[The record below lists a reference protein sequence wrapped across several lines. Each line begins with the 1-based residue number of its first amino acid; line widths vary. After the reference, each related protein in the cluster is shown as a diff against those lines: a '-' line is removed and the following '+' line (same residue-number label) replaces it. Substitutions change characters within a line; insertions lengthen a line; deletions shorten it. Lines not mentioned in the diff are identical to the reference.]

1 MSFSVHTFESNPNG
15 NLGFAFHHTI
25 EDGRDLYFLAKFSD
39 NISDPEVCAESI
51 FGAIVDFFD
60 ENKNKK
66 SYDLFE
72 EALKKANLAV
82 KKLGQDFHG
91 SSEILV
97 SFFDFHHLF
106 LSQAGQS
113 EAYLIR
119 NGNISQISEIPEDG
133 DDLFINIL
141 NGQVAVDD
149 IVLFSSHRILRT
161 ITTNQLSDIFSR
173 SNFNESVNLFR
184 HELSSKSDE
193 DILVTIIGVGKKD
206 SISAA
211 GFLSKVISK
220 KDKILGKNKKDKEA
234 EKTNKEEENNI
245 REKQSKLS
253 EALSTKEETMTE
265 ELYADLED
273 PIKNFDSP
281 TFEKKTKLQI
291 PSIKIP
297 KFDFNKNIFVIG
309 GIIAG
314 LILFG
319 LLITKFLGGDSKEE
333 SRLRE
338 QLSIA
343 RENLQQADGFLLQG
357 DKDSAK
363 ENLTRAED
371 AAKTILKS
379 KYFRSDAQFIL
390 ADIEKKQQQVENA
403 QNATPKLVADLGVK
417 NNNLES
423 LGLLELRSNLYVYD
437 SKFVHKT
444 IRNVVEKGLPITENS
459 TVISA
464 TTRIDQKLLLFLTND
479 PQIIEYKEGLL
490 TPMRT
495 SDENWK
501 KGIDIKT
508 YGRYTYILDPVENQ
522 IWKYE
527 RKRAN
532 YSGAI
537 AYNQSADLSRSISF
551 AIDGAIYILSDDGK
565 LQKIFRGE
573 KIDYKFRELPSLP
586 MSGKN
591 LKIYTN
597 ADLDHLYVL
606 DPDNSRILIFVKGD
620 KFATYKKQVLFDLPN
635 VRDFSINNSG
645 QKVNILTKD
654 KIYEFAL

>member
-1 MSFSVHTFESNPNG
+1 MDNNNNFIMSFSVHTFESNPKG
-15 NLGFAFHHTI
+15 NLGYAFHHNL
-25 EDGRDLYFLAKFSD
+25 EEGRELYFLAKFAD
-39 NISDPEVCAESI
+39 NISNPEACAESI

-82 KKLGQDFHG
+82 KKLGQDFNG
-91 SSEILV
+91 SSELLV
-97 SFFDFHHLF
+97 SFFDFHHLY
-106 LSQAGQS
+106 LSQTGQS

-141 NGQVAVDD
+141 NGQVAIDD
-149 IVLFSSHRILRT
+149 VVIFSSHRILRT

-193 DILVTIIGVGKKD
+193 DILVTIIGIGKKN

-211 GFLSKVISK
+211 GFLSKVIAK
-220 KDKILGKNKKDKEA
+220 KDELLNSKEKEIEKKDELI
-234 EKTNKEEENNI
+234 EDISNEEEVV
-245 REKQSKLS
+245 S
-253 EALSTKEETMTE
+253 E
-265 ELYADLED
+265 ELYADLENPTD
-273 PIKNFDSP
+273 NKAQKYNNSSEFKKKIK
-281 TFEKKTKLQI
+281 I
-291 PSIKIP
+291 PNIKIP
-297 KFDFNKNIFVIG
+297 KLNFNKNIFIIIG
-309 GIIAG
+309 VTAG
-314 LILFG
+314 LILLA
-319 LLITKFLGGDSKEE
+319 LLLGKTLGGESEE
-333 SRLRE
+333 ELKLRE

-363 ENLTRAED
+363 ENLAIAEKS
-371 AAKTILKS
+371 AKIILKS
-379 KYFRSDAQFIL
+379 KYFRSDAQFVL
-390 ADIEKKQQQVENA
+390 ADIEKKKQQVENA
-403 QNATPKLVADLGVK
+403 HNANPKLVADLGVK
-417 NNNLES
+417 NDNLEAT
-423 LGLLELRSNLYVYD
+423 GLLELRGNLYVHD
-437 SKFVHKT
+437 SKFIFKT
-444 IRNVVEKGLPITENS
+444 IRNVVEKGVAVSEN
-459 TVISA
+459 A
-464 TTRIDQKLLLFLTND
+464 TIIAGTSRVDQKLLLFLTND

-495 SDENWK
+495 TDENWK

-537 AYNQSADLSRSISF
+537 AYNQSADLSRSVSF

-573 KIDYKFRELPSLP
+573 KVDYEFRELPSLE

-597 ADLDHLYVL
+597 VDLDYLYVL

-620 KFATYKKQVLFDLPN
+620 KFATYKKQILFQLPD

-645 QKVNILTKD
+645 QKINIITKD
-654 KIYEFAL
+654 KIYEFSS